1 MEGRGERHGKE
12 RKADAVMESVLGVK
26 RILRGPPPRLV
37 VRGKIATEDRDMD
50 GKWERDTADD
60 ARVIAERPKCGGD

>member
-1 MEGRGERHGKE
+1 
-12 RKADAVMESVLGVK
+12 MESVLGVK

-60 ARVIAERPKCGGD
+60 ARVIAERPKCGGN